1 MELHSEEITDV
12 HILGI
17 NGINYE
23 DKSLE
28 GMINGRIL
36 PWVQDNADQQV
47 WESWEVIIRDLLIL
61 NRDGNVVE
69 VVNLTSFNPDPSEN
83 DGDNYLT
90 IKNLLLEARDQ

>member
-1 MELHSEEITDV
+1 
-12 HILGI
+12 
-17 NGINYE
+17 
-23 DKSLE
+23 
-28 GMINGRIL
+28 
-36 PWVQDNADQQV
+36 V
-47 WESWEVIIRDLLIL
+47 WESWEVIIRDLFVL